1 MFSFTRRHGG
11 HKDSANELRSSIAR
25 RAARAVALSP
35 VAFCALSLVALCAP
49 AAAAVAGQPPAA
61 DSSREQSQQQSIT
74 QAQAEL
80 YERWRANIN
89 RNQTL
94 AHEAGRD
101 YLGRYPEPG
110 EYAAHVRRWVTAY
123 ERESRKL
130 EFLRLFKSQKYPELF
145 RVGEQVLAEE
155 PEHLKTIIH
164 LAYAGY
170 LAAGQGDDS
179 FGEAALAHARRAVL
193 LVDSG
198 RASDWQ
204 PFADQQDALGHLHFV
219 IGELSIKS
227 DPEEAARLFRR
238 AVEIGGAVGRTPVL
252 YSRLAAAYV
261 ADRYEPLSK
270 DYESRY
276 AGREP
281 SDESRAAL
289 TKVNAVV
296 DLVIDAYAR
305 AVAFA
310 GDDPR
315 YAEAR
320 RRWSDELT
328 RFYKFRHNGTTDGLE
343 AFITGITAKP
353 LPQ

>member
-1 MFSFTRRHGG
+1 MPYFGRRHERPDTGG
-11 HKDSANELRSSIAR
+11 SLRPSIAG
-25 RAARAVALSP
+25 RAARAV
-35 VAFCALSLVALCAP
+35 VLSLVALCAP
-49 AAAAVAGQPPAA
+49 AAAASRTAAANSQPP
-61 DSSREQSQQQSIT
+61 RIT

-80 YERWRANIN
+80 YERWRSNIN
-89 RNQTL
+89 RNQML

-130 EFLRLFKSQKYPELF
+130 DFLRLFKGQQFPELF
-145 RVGEQVLAEE
+145 RVGDQVLAEE

-170 LAAGQGDDS
+170 LAAGKGDDS
-179 FGEAALAHARRAVL
+179 FGDAALAHARRAVL

-204 PFADQQDALGHLHFV
+204 PFADREDALGHLHFV
-219 IGELSIKS
+219 IGELTVKT
-227 DPEEAARLFRR
+227 DPEEAVRLFRR
-238 AVEIGGAVGRTPVL
+238 AVEIGGTVKGTPVL

-261 ADRYEPLSK
+261 AGRYDPLSK
-270 DYESRY
+270 DFQSRY
-276 AGREP
+276 AGKEE
-281 SDESRAAL
+281 SAESRAAL
-289 TKVNAVV
+289 GKVNGVV

-305 AVAFA
+305 AVSLA
-310 GDDPR
+310 GDDAR
-315 YAEAR
+315 YADAR
-320 RRWSDELT
+320 RRWSEELT
-328 RFYKFRHNGTTDGLE
+328 RFYKFRHNDTTDGLE
-343 AFITGITAKP
+343 AFVAGVVAKP

>member
-1 MFSFTRRHGG
+1 MFSSTRRHGG
-11 HKDSANELRSSIAR
+11 HDGDGNGLRASNAG
-25 RAARAVALSP
+25 RAARVVALP
-35 VAFCALSLVALCAP
+35 LVALCALSSVAFCAP
-49 AAAAVAGQPPAA
+49 AKAVAGQPPVA
-61 DSSREQSQQQSIT
+61 DSSRQQQQQPIT

-80 YERWRANIN
+80 YERWRVNIN

-130 EFLRLFKSQKYPELF
+130 DFLRLFKAQKYPELF
-145 RVGEQVLAEE
+145 RVGDQVLAEE

-170 LAAGQGDDS
+170 LAAGKGDDS

-219 IGELSIKS
+219 IGELSVKS
-227 DPEEAARLFRR
+227 DPEEAVRLFRR
-238 AVEIGGAVGRTPVL
+238 AVEIGGTVKQTPVL

-261 ADRYEPLSK
+261 ADRYEPLSR

-289 TKVNAVV
+289 AKVNAVV

-305 AVAFA
+305 AVAYA
-310 GDDPR
+310 GDDAR

-328 RFYKFRHNGTTDGLE
+328 RFYKFRHNDTTDGLE
-343 AFITGITAKP
+343 AFIAGIAAKP